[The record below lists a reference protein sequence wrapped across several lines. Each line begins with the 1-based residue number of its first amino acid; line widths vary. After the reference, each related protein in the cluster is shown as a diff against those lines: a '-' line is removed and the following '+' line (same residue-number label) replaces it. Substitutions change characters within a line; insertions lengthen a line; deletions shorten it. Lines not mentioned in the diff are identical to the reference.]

1 VGIARVVQLP
11 QGMLQCHKTKDSLT
25 STTLESATTP
35 QNEASPNHNT
45 CHKQNL
51 MQTTTLSHA
60 LNNPDIGF

>member
-1 VGIARVVQLP
+1 VGVARVQLP
-11 QGMLQCHKTKDSLT
+11 QGVLQCHKTKDSLT
-25 STTLESATTP
+25 LTTLESATTP
-35 QNEASPNHNT
+35 QNKASPYHNT